1 MGERPHTDPP
11 TDSLTTLGEAERDAA
26 LRRFEALRPH
36 IQDGVALAEPG
47 IGHVALNADRVYI
60 FYACFATA
68 ETLSSVSRPK
78 ASSWCAS
85 GGHTTSSEKARSP
98 WSCHI
103 RRRPSR
109 SARLGASHGKSA
121 GSEEGGMHYV
131 AVIDK
136 DPDSAYGIQFPEV
149 PGCFSAA
156 DTFEEIVPNA
166 IEALSLFF
174 EDSEPVSARG
184 LEVVRERVAEN
195 IAQGAVLMMIPYV
208 QDRKRVVRVN
218 LSLEKG
224 FLDTMDEAARMRGMT
239 RSAFVQKAATREIL
253 DPV

>member
-1 MGERPHTDPP
+1 
-11 TDSLTTLGEAERDAA
+11 
-26 LRRFEALRPH
+26 
-36 IQDGVALAEPG
+36 
-47 IGHVALNADRVYI
+47 
-60 FYACFATA
+60 
-68 ETLSSVSRPK
+68 
-78 ASSWCAS
+78 
-85 GGHTTSSEKARSP
+85 
-98 WSCHI
+98 
-103 RRRPSR
+103 
-109 SARLGASHGKSA
+109 
-121 GSEEGGMHYV
+121 MHYV

-136 DPDSAYGIQFPEV
+136 DPDSAYGVQFPEV

-174 EDSEPVSARG
+174 EDSEPACARG
-184 LEVVRERVAEN
+184 LEAVREQVAEN

-253 DPV
+253 DPA